1 MKYNYFVLTHPNIL
15 ISSNYTYYISYTK
28 MKYKKRQKYINNLE
42 CDNEYKM
49 INVNTEN
56 MKYISDNNNIKYDI
70 LTKIQKAQKNTND
83 EFHELKYKNMT
94 LMDNKLIGE
103 KKNINN
109 NTSYEREKGKD
120 NIKINM
126 KKGKYKDIPLT
137 RFFQKEKIIS
147 K

>member
-28 MKYKKRQKYINNLE
+28 MEYKKRQKYINNLE

-109 NTSYEREKGKD
+109 NTSYEIEKGKD

-137 RFFQKEKIIS
+137 RFFQKDKIIN

>member
-28 MKYKKRQKYINNLE
+28 MEYKKRQKYINNLE

-56 MKYISDNNNIKYDI
+56 MKYISDNNSIKYDI

-109 NTSYEREKGKD
+109 NTSYEIEKGKD
-120 NIKINM
+120 NINM

-137 RFFQKEKIIS
+137 RFFQKEKIIN